1 MSEDLPQRISEDT
14 VTGYCQKE
22 CQKECE
28 KIWECQKISKN
39 YMQLRRA
46 ARQWT
51 YTAYNTKMLALELH
65 DIRLMRLFQSF
76 FFEKEKMYRNAP
88 CREWDQKKLYCQKI
102 CQKQNQTRECQE
114 TMSEKMWANMSDE
127 MPEMPSPWPHTAPD
141 HRSSQVITGHHRSSP
156 SWMSGSV
163 KHFIRQN
170 KVWRFFS
177 NDWFSHI
184 SLYLISDLKT

>member
-76 FFEKEKMYRNAP
+76 FFWKRKNVSKRAVQRVGPKKTVLSEDMSETKPNERMSGDNVRKNVSKYVRRNA
-88 CREWDQKKLYCQKI
+88 RNAI
-102 CQKQNQTRECQE
+102 
-114 TMSEKMWANMSDE
+114 TMAAHRSRSQVI
-127 MPEMPSPWPHTAPD
+127 TGY
-141 HRSSQVITGHHRSSP
+141 HRSSQVIAF
-156 SWMSGSV
+156 V
-163 KHFIRQN
+163 D
-170 KVWRFFS
+170 VRFGEAFHS
-177 NDWFSHI
+177 AE
-184 SLYLISDLKT
+184 

>member
-76 FFEKEKMYRNAP
+76 FLKKKKCIETRRAESGTKKNCIVRRYVRNKTK
-88 CREWDQKKLYCQKI
+88 RENVRRQCQKKCEQICQTKCQKCHHHGRTPLPI
-102 CQKQNQTRECQE
+102 TG
-114 TMSEKMWANMSDE
+114 
-127 MPEMPSPWPHTAPD
+127 H
-141 HRSSQVITGHHRSSP
+141 HRLSQVITGHRLRGCQVRWNISFGRIKSDVF
-156 SWMSGSV
+156 SATIGSLIFL
-163 KHFIRQN
+163 FI
-170 KVWRFFS
+170 WS
-177 NDWFSHI
+177 AI
-184 SLYLISDLKT
+184 